1 MTDEAP
7 QDIRHKN
14 HDERPREAYFNG
26 SAFLKLSSFVSVHR
40 HSGLSFRTCEGGR
53 LFAQKYDEDSIS
65 LEVTPDGLLFAAIV
79 EQQRYKARLNARLLN
94 NAWHN
99 VNLFFRLGN
108 LTLNAAGHTQ
118 VIIFFQT
125 PLFLTDRFILLD
137 SIVRNFSYLLNSA
150 HQVIAN
156 ATYNAAIL
164 TLPDY
169 DMNGSLV
176 VGEGFKGCIL
186 QGPGI
191 LFNDTMN
198 NGAVFGPCPAENKG
212 CKDISLSSK
221 LKIPLFPLV
230 QKEKKM

>member
-137 SIVRNFSYLLNSA
+137 SIVRNFSYLLNSGDRQRDLQRCHSHVA
-150 HQVIAN
+150 RLR
-156 ATYNAAIL
+156 YEW
-164 TLPDY
+164 LPRRGRRIQRMY
-169 DMNGSLV
+169 PA
-176 VGEGFKGCIL
+176 
-186 QGPGI
+186 GPGNS
-191 LFNDTMN
+191 F
-198 NGAVFGPCPAENKG
+198 
-212 CKDISLSSK
+212 
-221 LKIPLFPLV
+221 
-230 QKEKKM
+230 